1 MSVIVVIAVS
11 VIAFQYS
18 GKTVL
23 QKNPAQWCFETS
35 YTQVSDS
42 MLSDLEA
49 TAGRA
54 VTRQDPFV
62 MLIQLIEHFSNLEEI
77 SGEDYITLPE
87 ILRLGRGNVHSYIIA
102 ICVAMQKWGWDVQY
116 LYNGDEK
123 YIGINFE
130 DNWVVR
136 QGHWVE
142 VDGRKYYLKV
152 FDDKTPVGE
161 LLVQEPAATY
171 QCLEISEGSL
181 KPFPL
186 ITHLPEFSGGM
197 HSMQLSW
204 KYGGSRFGVD
214 VDIFEEQADWTHNLP
229 SCLYGMAASGIAE
242 IAGLDFVDRLKSIT
256 RYYDEYERVNI
267 LLKFC
272 QSENIFSYDS
282 TMPVIS
288 VSRQLVERVNDC
300 DGRSVLLY
308 SLLVAVLGYPDS
320 NILFVEW
327 PYHVALALK
336 PMTEKAKE
344 VLSQKGVL
352 VGEDYYILDP
362 SYIGDTAWGSAVDF
376 VNGECRLIFP

>member
-1 MSVIVVIAVS
+1 M
-11 VIAFQYS
+11 
-18 GKTVL
+18 
-23 QKNPAQWCFETS
+23 
-35 YTQVSDS
+35 
-42 MLSDLEA
+42 MSDLEA

-54 VTRQDPFV
+54 VTRHDPFV
-62 MLIQLIEHFSNLEEI
+62 MLIHLIRHFSAFERTA
-77 SGEDYITLPE
+77 GDDYVTLPE
-87 ILRLGRGNVHSYIIA
+87 ILNFRRGNVQSYIIA

-116 LYNGDEK
+116 LYNRDEK

-130 DNWVVR
+130 DNWVIR

-142 VDGRKYYLKV
+142 VDGRRYYLKV

-161 LLVQEPAATY
+161 LLVKEPAATY
-171 QCLEISEGSL
+171 QCLEIPARSL

-186 ITHLPEFSGGM
+186 ITDLPEFSGGLYST
-197 HSMQLSW
+197 HLSW
-204 KYGGSRFGVD
+204 NYAGSRFSISVN
-214 VDIFEEQADWTHNLP
+214 IFEEQVAWTHNLP

-242 IAGLDFVDRLKSIT
+242 INGLDFVDRLKSIT
-256 RYYDEYERVNI
+256 EYYDEYERVNI

-272 QSENIFSYDS
+272 QSDNIFSYDS
-282 TMPVIS
+282 TRPVIS
-288 VSRQLVERVNDC
+288 VSRQLVERINDC

-336 PMTEKAKE
+336 PMTEQAE
-344 VLSQKGVL
+344 ELLSQKGVS
-352 VGEDYYILDP
+352 VGDDYYILDP

-376 VNGECRLIFP
+376 ADGECRLIFP